1 MLYVRKF
8 LNWFFFAVVVGLSL
22 SLLGAHIYYRHF
34 QAPELSFIRRTYA
47 IFSGV
52 NTHNAHIALF
62 INEKQVKN
70 LYMTTIK
77 IENTGG
83 VVLERENF
91 SAEMNPLRIIGEN
104 IESVFIDENNSNFNS
119 TTQIVKKDGEF
130 LINFNWLN
138 PGDYITINVFHEN
151 KNSKINLIGSFE
163 KIGTLKEIFIKD
175 LILKRNLPRAIII
188 TILVMVGTLLI
199 VGSVFVISNKLSYGA
214 FLLSFKQRIVCAYVS
229 VLYKDNKKKRV
240 KLLQKVICTK
250 DDEKLQKIMNECGW
264 GKYNE
269 PNVKFGENKNGK

>member
-1 MLYVRKF
+1 MLYVRNF
-8 LNWFFFAVVVGLSL
+8 LRWCFLTVVVGLSL
-22 SLLGAHIYYRHF
+22 SLLGAHIYYKHF

-47 IFSGV
+47 IFSDV

-83 VVLERENF
+83 VVLERGNF

-175 LILKRNLPRAIII
+175 LIVKRNLPRAIII
-188 TILVMVGTLLI
+188 TIIVMVGTLLI

-214 FLLSFKQRIVCAYVS
+214 FLLSFKQQIACAYAT
-229 VLYKDNKKKRV
+229 VLYENDKKKR
-240 KLLQKVICTK
+240 TK
-250 DDEKLQKIMNECGW
+250 ILKKIINTKEDKKLQQIVNECY
-264 GKYNE
+264 KDTYNKE
-269 PNVKFGENKNGK
+269 KPNRRK